1 MPKALMK
8 AIPPAAAAPV
18 RIIVGI
24 DQNGESLD
32 AVIAALEADLGAVA
46 EPRPLNLRVADIAAE
61 LRAMAN
67 PGGRDMTKAEID
79 AMWGQP

>member
-1 MPKALMK
+1 MNLQIRNPRAHELAKRLARRRGVS
-8 AIPPAAAAPV
+8 IT
-18 RIIVGI
+18 
-24 DQNGESLD
+24 D

-79 AMWGQP
+79 TMWGQP